1 MRTSF
6 IIIHS
11 KETFCNFVQNVKLFN
26 FHILEISLLK
36 RTYVRMNGKPLQL
49 HNLIELDFK
58 CLVEV
63 AHFVMSL
70 LQEEQYKMD
79 RYAQIFGQL
88 F

>member
-1 MRTSF
+1 
-6 IIIHS
+6 
-11 KETFCNFVQNVKLFN
+11 
-26 FHILEISLLK
+26 
-36 RTYVRMNGKPLQL
+36 MNGKPLQL
-49 HNLIELDFK
+49 HSLIELDFK

-70 LQEEQYKMD
+70 LREEQYKMD